1 MEGQITNV
9 FDRILLG
16 LKITNDN
23 VVILNEKIDTLLG
36 FLTESGKGNDNDDNS
51 SPGMDVIPKKQ

>member
-36 FLTESGKGNDNDDNS
+36 FLTESGKGNNDDDNS
-51 SPGMDVIPKKQ
+51 SLGMDVIPKKQ